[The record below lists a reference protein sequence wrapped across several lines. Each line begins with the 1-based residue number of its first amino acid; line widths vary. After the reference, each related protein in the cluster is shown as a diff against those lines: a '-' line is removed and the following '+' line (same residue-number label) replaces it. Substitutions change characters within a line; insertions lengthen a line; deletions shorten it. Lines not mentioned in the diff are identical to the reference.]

1 MAREHWPGNNGQ
13 NRVRHGKVC
22 AIERT
27 RALARLFPPLAL
39 LGCLLLLTVALPDAS
54 AQWNGF
60 SYAGLMTD
68 PALDEVSGLVVSRAH
83 PGTLWVENDSGNP
96 AAIYAVRT
104 GGALQATL
112 KIEGAPNVDW
122 EDLAAFD
129 EGGHHY
135 LLLSDTG
142 DNGGIRKT
150 LMLYAIEEPAV
161 LRNATVRPVW
171 SIQFRWPDGPR
182 DCEALA
188 VDARRGEILLVTK
201 KRVPPQLFRLPLHPV
216 DQGLQTAE
224 LIGTVAGIPQP
235 TAEEFE
241 EHLGYGRYLAQIT
254 AADISADGRVFALMD
269 YRRVYLYRRRG
280 DELSGDKS
288 WAQTLTR
295 TPQQLSFGWLPQ
307 AEAMGFTPAGD
318 ALYVSGEHLPAPI
331 VRVTV
336 PAAN

>member
-1 MAREHWPGNNGQ
+1 MPRL
-13 NRVRHGKVC
+13 
-22 AIERT
+22 T
-27 RALARLFPPLAL
+27 RPLAL
-39 LGCLLLLTVALPDAS
+39 LCCLLFPTASLPDAS
-54 AQWNGF
+54 AQWDSF

-68 PALDEVSGLVVSRAH
+68 SALDEVSGLAVSRAH

-96 AAIYAVRT
+96 AAIYAVRS

-112 KIEGAPNVDW
+112 KIEGASNIDW
-122 EDLAAFD
+122 EDIAAFD

-142 DNGGIRKT
+142 DNGGLRKT
-150 LMLYAIEEPAV
+150 LALYAIEEPAV
-161 LRNATVRPVW
+161 LRNATVRPAW

-201 KRVPPQLFRLPLHPV
+201 KRVPPQLFRLPLHPAGA
-216 DQGLQTAE
+216 GLQTAE
-224 LIGTVAGIPQP
+224 LIGTVAGIPPP
-235 TAEEFE
+235 TAEE
-241 EHLGYGRYLAQIT
+241 LADSPGYGRYLAQIT
-254 AADISADGRVFALMD
+254 AADISADGRLFALMD

-280 DELSGDKS
+280 DEASGDKG

-295 TPQQLSFGWLPQ
+295 SPQRLSFGWLPQ

-318 ALYVSGEHLPAPI
+318 ALYISGEHLPAPI
-331 VRVTV
+331 VRIPV
-336 PAAN
+336 PATP

>member
-1 MAREHWPGNNGQ
+1 MSRLLHPLTLL
-13 NRVRHGKVC
+13 C
-22 AIERT
+22 C
-27 RALARLFPPLAL
+27 LLFP
-39 LGCLLLLTVALPDAS
+39 TAS
-54 AQWNGF
+54 AQWDSF

-68 PALDEVSGLVVSRAH
+68 PALPEVSGLAVSRAH

-96 AAIYAVRT
+96 AAIYAVRNS
-104 GGALQATL
+104 GVLQATL
-112 KIEGAPNVDW
+112 QIEGAPNIDW
-122 EDLAAFD
+122 EDIAAFD

-135 LLLSDTG
+135 LLLADTG

-150 LMLYAIEEPAV
+150 LVLYAIEEPAV

-201 KRVPPQLFRLPLHPV
+201 KRVPPQLFRLPLHSHAT
-216 DQGLQTAE
+216 GLQTAE

-235 TAEEFE
+235 TTEESR

-254 AADISADGRVFALMD
+254 AADISADGRLFALMD

-280 DELSGDKS
+280 DEVSADKS

-295 TPQQLSFGWLPQ
+295 MPQQLSFGWLPQ

-336 PAAN
+336 PATP

>member
-1 MAREHWPGNNGQ
+1 MS
-13 NRVRHGKVC
+13 
-22 AIERT
+22 
-27 RALARLFPPLAL
+27 RLSHPLAL
-39 LGCLLLLTVALPDAS
+39 LCCLLLPTATLSDAS
-54 AQWNGF
+54 AQWDGF
-60 SYAGLMTD
+60 GYAGLMTD
-68 PALDEVSGLVVSRAH
+68 PALDEVSGLAVSRAH

-112 KIEGAPNVDW
+112 RIAGAPNIDW
-122 EDLAAFD
+122 EDIAAFD

-150 LMLYAIEEPAV
+150 LALYAIEEPAV

-188 VDARRGEILLVTK
+188 VDVQRGEILLVTK
-201 KRVPPQLFRLPLHPV
+201 KRVPPQLFRLPLHPAGP
-216 DQGLQTAE
+216 GLLTAE
-224 LIGTVAGIPQP
+224 LLGTVAGIPPP
-235 TAEEFE
+235 TAEELE
-241 EHLGYGRYLAQIT
+241 DRPGYGRYLAQIT
-254 AADISADGRVFALMD
+254 AADISADGHLFALMD

-280 DELSGDKS
+280 DDS
-288 WAQTLTR
+288 WARTLAR
-295 TPQQLSFGWLPQ
+295 MPRQLSFGWLPQ
-307 AEAMGFTPAGD
+307 AEAMGFTPTGD

-331 VRVTV
+331 VRVPV
-336 PAAN
+336 PATP

>member
-1 MAREHWPGNNGQ
+1 MS
-13 NRVRHGKVC
+13 
-22 AIERT
+22 
-27 RALARLFPPLAL
+27 RLIHPLAL
-39 LGCLLLLTVALPDAS
+39 LCCLLFPTAS
-54 AQWNGF
+54 AQWDSF

-68 PALDEVSGLVVSRAH
+68 PALPEVSGLAVSRAH

-96 AAIYAVRT
+96 AAIYAVRS

-112 KIEGAPNVDW
+112 KIEGASNIDW
-122 EDLAAFD
+122 EDIAAFD

-135 LLLSDTG
+135 LLLADTG
-142 DNGGIRKT
+142 DNGGIRKILT
-150 LMLYAIEEPAV
+150 LYAIEEPAV

-171 SIQFRWPDGPR
+171 GIQFRWPDGPR

-188 VDARRGEILLVTK
+188 VDVRRGEILLVTK
-201 KRVPPQLFRLPLHPV
+201 KRVPPQLFRLPLHPAGGGV
-216 DQGLQTAE
+216 QTAE

-235 TAEEFE
+235 TAEDFKDRP
-241 EHLGYGRYLAQIT
+241 GYGRYLAQIT
-254 AADISADGRVFALMD
+254 AADISADGRLFALMD

-280 DELSGDKS
+280 DEVSADKS
-288 WAQTLTR
+288 WAQTLAR
-295 TPQQLSFGWLPQ
+295 MPQQLSFGWLPQ

>member
-1 MAREHWPGNNGQ
+1 MNGD
-13 NRVRHGKVC
+13 
-22 AIERT
+22 
-27 RALARLFPPLAL
+27 ALPRLTHPLAL
-39 LGCLLLLTVALPDAS
+39 LCCLLFPTASIPVAS
-54 AQWNGF
+54 AQWDGF
-60 SYAGLMTD
+60 GYAGLMTD
-68 PALDEVSGLVVSRAH
+68 SALDEVSGLAVSRAH

-112 KIEGAPNVDW
+112 KIEGAPNIDW
-122 EDLAAFD
+122 EDIAAYD

-150 LMLYAIEEPAV
+150 LALYAIEEPAV

-188 VDARRGEILLVTK
+188 VDVRRGEILLVTK
-201 KRVPPQLFRLPLHPV
+201 KRVPPQIFRLPLHPANS
-216 DQGLQTAE
+216 GLQTAE

-235 TAEEFE
+235 TAEDLEDSPR
-241 EHLGYGRYLAQIT
+241 YGRYFAQIT
-254 AADISADGRVFALMD
+254 AADISADGRLIALMD
-269 YRRVYLYRRRG
+269 YRRVYLYRRRD
-280 DELSGDKS
+280 DES

-295 TPQQLSFGWLPQ
+295 VPQRLSFGWLPQ
-307 AEAMGFTPAGD
+307 AEAMGFTPSGN

-331 VRVTV
+331 VRIQV
-336 PAAN
+336 PATP